1 MGWRKWQRG
10 LVGVVLAGSL
20 ASTVVGIATGSPLPR
35 QVTPA
40 ILARGNLVEKV
51 AIDAGELQLGAAA
64 GTEGV
69 FQTAIWEPGAES
81 GWHSHG
87 GPFLVIVR
95 SGSATFYDSSC
106 TPRTYTEGQAFVEPV
121 GAPTFIRNEGSEPAE
136 YYSFRLTPPGG
147 VENVEEATP
156 CGFQ

>member
-1 MGWRKWQRG
+1 MQRRKMRVLVG
-10 LVGVVLAGSL
+10 LVLV
-20 ASTVVGIATGSPLPR
+20 ASIGCTVVGIALGTPLRR

-40 ILARGNLVEKV
+40 ILARGTIVEKV
-51 AIDAGELQLGAAA
+51 DIKVGEVQIGSAE

-69 FQTAIWEPGAES
+69 LQTSTWQPGAES

-106 TPRTYTEGQAFVEPV
+106 TPRTYTAGQAFVEPA
-121 GAPTFIRNEGSEPAE
+121 GEPTFIRNQGSEPAE